1 MMISTFRNRYKH
13 LLFILC
19 NILLALSLSVVAKA
33 TSSFSYGQCLT
44 NRGAFNQDL
53 KDYNSAALMT
63 ASIKAFALKKNSN
76 LLKWDYETVK
86 FIYNLNLVKKLFE
99 NLVEAYKDPS
109 DVALRNEMESY
120 LIGVKGN
127 DLLQQ
132 LQMNGPYEDTESLT
146 SFKQF
151 LSKADPRKSE
161 RLSQIHHNILRYLEN
176 QHRVQALVEVYEVI
190 QSASLTIDFLSLKA
204 LQQWLVFLDI
214 FLKKPMIKT
223 FIAEAFKASPTEI
236 IDNKEFH
243 TGVLFSEED
252 YNLNPVWKS
261 ELPPLMDELYPTL
274 SNNEA
279 EAQKLIKFLYTRTL
293 EDFLFS
299 MNGID
304 YTAVEQWMAENNFS
318 PTLSISAAT
327 PSSPI
332 LAENKEKNQ
341 NTSSKRAKNKIK
353 PTKIQKTKDR
363 VKTEAKVSKANKPGS
378 RQPTKRTTAAVASAN
393 NFNKTLYFSVLKRA
407 QTDEKSKLEPTV
419 AKKIFVYLDNQER
432 VYSNAFDN
440 YVWHKQEGSAVEKA
454 IDGVA
459 RTLYSEADIC
469 QKLEN
474 SNQGGIY
481 QFEAMGLAI
490 ANRSVE
496 IDKENR
502 ILRTFNQSN
511 PLNYEEANNPR
522 SEYNSS
528 TRKVGDYYESVRD
541 FGRNKESMRHPLVT
555 EMPTAAQVVS
565 KPVHFSV
572 WKIAKTE
579 TYSAINW
586 IPKLLAL
593 GYPEDFK
600 LAVAG
605 ASKSNLDYA
614 QFKALCP
621 TDYPEVFK
629 HALGIASQIVTNPY
643 AYVQKY
649 KIYEKSKK
657 GGQYVKP
664 YFFTHGPK
672 TKLGAKSRPL
682 GNITLIDTNN
692 VSAIKQSK
700 TLKMIDPNS
709 SLQCR
714 TFKLYGAHEKHLWTQ
729 KLVDS
734 WKKSLSSM
742 HDTTL

>member
-1 MMISTFRNRYKH
+1 M
-13 LLFILC
+13 
-19 NILLALSLSVVAKA
+19 LSLFCFLILNQSVATA
-33 TSSFSYGQCLT
+33 TSSFNYGQCLT
-44 NRGAFNQDL
+44 NRAAFNQDL

-99 NLVEAYKDPS
+99 NLMGAYNDSSDP
-109 DVALRNEMESY
+109 ALKNEMESY
-120 LIGVKGN
+120 LIGTKGN

-132 LQMNGPYEDTESLT
+132 LQLQGPYDDTETLT
-146 SFKQF
+146 SFKEF
-151 LSKADPRKSE
+151 LAKADPRKSE
-161 RLSQIHHNILRYLEN
+161 MLAKRHRNILKYLEN
-176 QHRVQALVEVYEVI
+176 PHRVHALVEVYEVI

-204 LQQWLVFLDI
+204 LEQWIALLDV
-214 FLKKPMIKT
+214 FLKKPMIT
-223 FIAEAFKASPTEI
+223 DFIIEAFNVSPTEV
-236 IDNKEFH
+236 IDNKSYY
-243 TGVLFSEED
+243 TGTLFSEEE

-261 ELPPLMDELYPTL
+261 ELPPLMDDRYPTL
-274 SNNEA
+274 SNNYP

-304 YTAVEQWMAENNFS
+304 YTTVEQWITENNF
-318 PTLSISAAT
+318 PETLAT
-327 PSSPI
+327 SVKVNQAPV
-332 LAENKEKNQ
+332 ENKKLNIS
-341 NTSSKRAKNKIK
+341 TK
-353 PTKIQKTKDR
+353 PQKTKEKPKPR
-363 VKTEAKVSKANKPGS
+363 VKNNASKTKPNS
-378 RQPTKRTTAAVASAN
+378 RKKIKRTTASKAN
-393 NFNKTLYFSVLKRA
+393 ANPNTTLYFSVLKLA
-407 QTDEKSKLEPTV
+407 QKDEKSKLEPTN

-440 YVWHKQEGSAVEKA
+440 FVWHKQEGTAVEKA

-469 QKLEN
+469 QKLED
-474 SNQGGIY
+474 SNQKGIH

-490 ANRSVE
+490 ANRTID

-502 ILRTFNQSN
+502 ILGTFNQSN
-511 PLNYEEANNPR
+511 PLNYKEANNPR
-522 SEYNSS
+522 SEYHS
-528 TRKVGDYYESVRD
+528 TSRKVGDYYESVRD
-541 FGRNKESMRHPLVT
+541 FGRNKESTRYPHVT
-555 EMPTAAQVVS
+555 EMPTPAQVVS

-579 TYSAINW
+579 TYSATNW

-614 QFKALCP
+614 QYKALCP
-621 TDYPEVFK
+621 TDYPEIFK

-643 AYVQKY
+643 AYVEKY
-649 KIYEKSKK
+649 KLYEKNKK
-657 GGQYVKP
+657 GSQYVKP
-664 YFFTHGPK
+664 YFFTHGSK
-672 TKLGAKSRPL
+672 TKLGAKNRPL
-682 GNITLIDTNN
+682 GNITLIETNN
-692 VSAIKQSK
+692 SSQTKQSK
-700 TLKMIDPNS
+700 TLKMIDSSS

-714 TFKLYGAHEKHLWTQ
+714 TFKLYGAHEKHQWTQ
-729 KLVDS
+729 KLVNS
-734 WKKSLSSM
+734 WAKQQKSKEAN
-742 HDTTL
+742 D